1 MGRVTVTFTVSMPPE
16 MEDELERVR
25 KREQRTR
32 SELVREA
39 LRRYFRQRS
48 EEECT
53 HITDAKYRPSVGR

>member
-1 MGRVTVTFTVSMPPE
+1 MGRITVTLTVSIPPE
-16 MEDELERVR
+16 MADELERVR

-48 EEECT
+48 EEECA
-53 HITDAKYRPSVGR
+53 HITDAQYRPAVGR